1 LGAIH
6 AGIAFR
12 GESVRLERMM
22 LAREGPIFDAR
33 RREFVTP
40 FGGGPAAMPG
50 GYFVGPQLGG
60 PRPRPIELGRDPTA
74 SERAFGPAARS
85 SAVQNLGPLSIKFRL
100 LTARLFIRR

>member
-1 LGAIH
+1 
-6 AGIAFR
+6 
-12 GESVRLERMM
+12 M